1 MKRTGPNS
9 TESYRGGSSGGG
21 IRPDIYTTATST
33 ATDAATTAFNDG
45 FLEKHSSNLDN
56 GQSALST
63 VLESSA
69 ETLYAIESQ
78 V

>member
-1 MKRTGPNS
+1 MPGQNS

-33 ATDAATTAFNDG
+33 ATDAGTTAHNDG

-63 VLESSA
+63 CPGG
-69 ETLYAIESQ
+69 Q
-78 V
+78 CR